1 MGAIP
6 YAIGVSKM
14 IRVNLSK
21 IKTNDARK
29 AINWLIQ
36 TWGPCGDRWTLKDLS
51 YVEFRKD
58 RDATL
63 FLLHWS

>member
-1 MGAIP
+1 MTK
-6 YAIGVSKM
+6 VDLD
-14 IRVNLSK
+14 N

-36 TWGPCGDRWTLKDLS
+36 TLGPHGDRWTLSNGLK

>member
-1 MGAIP
+1 
-6 YAIGVSKM
+6 M

-21 IKTNDARK
+21 TNDSRK

-36 TWGPCGDRWTLKDLS
+36 TWGPMGDRWVLKDLS
-51 YVEFRKD
+51 YVEFRKE

-63 FLLHWS
+63 FLLHWSSENDVSESVQFN

>member
-1 MGAIP
+1 MLQSIMTK
-6 YAIGVSKM
+6 VDL
-14 IRVNLSK
+14 NK
-21 IKTNDARK
+21 IKTNDTRK
-29 AINWLIQ
+29 AVTWLLH
-36 TWGPCGDRWTLKDLS
+36 TFGPCGDRWMLKDLS

>member
-1 MGAIP
+1 MT
-6 YAIGVSKM
+6 
-14 IRVNLSK
+14 RVDLNK
-21 IKTNDARK
+21 IKTNDARN
-29 AINWLIQ
+29 AINWLLK
-36 TWGPCGDRWTLKDLS
+36 TWGPQGDRWVLRDLS

>member
-1 MGAIP
+1 ML
-6 YAIGVSKM
+6 YCYMTKVDL
-14 IRVNLSK
+14 NN
-21 IKTNDARK
+21 IKTNDTRK
-29 AINWLIQ
+29 AINWLIERY
-36 TWGPCGDRWTLKDLS
+36 GPHGDRWTLSNGLS

>member
-1 MGAIP
+1 MTK
-6 YAIGVSKM
+6 VDL
-14 IRVNLSK
+14 NK

-29 AINWLIQ
+29 AINWLVQ
-36 TWGPCGDRWTLKDLS
+36 TYGPSGSRWTLSNSLD